1 MGLDDIEVLWQMGVG
16 AEDWSDNQLK
26 MALGKDGLEY
36 ASFLVF
42 DTHTYIYT
50 HTFQN
55 SFPDQSLTKGSDKK
69 EIRPCF

>member
-1 MGLDDIEVLWQMGVG
+1 MGLDDTVVLWQMGVG

-42 DTHTYIYT
+42 YTRTYIYT
-50 HTFQN
+50 HIPVFFSKPVVN
-55 SFPDQSLTKGSDKK
+55 KG
-69 EIRPCF
+69 